1 MSQAYPCEWC
11 PKSYGTAIDRSQRPH
26 ERHAHPKRRNQKR
39 REAAE
44 VPAAGPGRTSIIWTP
59 EETVLLIELNE
70 RFKGNRHI
78 NMNILEFLPR
88 KTRKQISDKRVY
100 LELVGPWQLEHDVD
114 IELQPAS
121 VSRNVD
127 TIVDSNNR

>member
-1 MSQAYPCEWC
+1 M
-11 PKSYGTAIDRSQRPH
+11 R
-26 ERHAHPKRRNQKR
+26 AHPERRNQKR

-44 VPAAGPGRTSIIWTP
+44 APAAGPERTSIIWTP
-59 EETVLLIELNE
+59 EETALLIELNE

-78 NMNILEFLPR
+78 NINNLEFLPG
-88 KTRKQISDKRVY
+88 KTRKQISDKRIH
-100 LELVGPWQLEHDVD
+100 LGLVGTWQLKHDVD

-127 TIVDSNNR
+127 TMDSKNRLHDTDDDSAPQESIQ